1 MYRRILVAYDGS
13 EHAKRA
19 LDTAANIARMTPE
32 AELHVVHVV
41 RFDRFEEGVFTEMQS
56 LSSMSRSDYHEIV
69 LKEGERRIEEAKK
82 RLEGESFTIQTA
94 VLEGDPARK
103 IVEYAE
109 EKEIDLIVV
118 GRRGLTMLQELFL
131 GSVSHRIAQL
141 AKCSILIAK

>member
-1 MYRRILVAYDGS
+1 MFQRILVAYDGS

-19 LDTAANIARMTPE
+19 LETAASIARMTPG

-41 RFDRFEEGVFTEMQS
+41 RFDPFEEGVFTEMQS
-56 LSSMSRSDYHEIV
+56 FSSMSRSDYRGIV

-82 RLEGESFTIQTA
+82 RLERESFAVHSA
-94 VLEGDPARK
+94 VLEGDPARR

-109 EKEIDLIVV
+109 EKGIDLIVV